1 MYGWVPETITTLF
14 LIINLFIFTWRV
26 TALQYCVG
34 FCHTSKWIT
43 GIYMFPPSWTPSQL
57 PPHLIPPGCHRAPGL
72 CSLHHTADSHW
83 LSILHV
89 VIHICQCCS
98 LSASYPLPP
107 LWPQGC
113 SLRLHLHR
121 CPADRLIS
129 TICLDS
135 YHNTGDW
142 LHSKTTF
149 KNKSAPL
156 WGIERKYFNFLF
168 NPT

>member
-34 FCHTSKWIT
+34 FCHTSKWII
-43 GIYMFPPSWTPSQL
+43 GIYMFPPSWTPLPAPAPSDPSWVSQSTRLVL
-57 PPHLIPPGCHRAPGL
+57 PASHSRFPLAIYSTCGNTCMSMLLSQCTPPSPPG
-72 CSLHHTADSHW
+72 
-83 LSILHV
+83 
-89 VIHICQCCS
+89 
-98 LSASYPLPP
+98 
-107 LWPQGC
+107 PQGC

-121 CPADRLIS
+121 GPADSLIS